1 VEGEPGGRFYGVLR
15 GVAEF
20 WGNWRRVELIRTV
33 RRGSQGM
40 IKRGKR
46 EKQRLGMAETGR
58 CISSHGGPRPW
69 NAGGGEGGRG
79 GLRVEGER

>member
-1 VEGEPGGRFYGVLR
+1 MLR